1 MELAD
6 GNIQLARGSCDHM
19 PDKSKMLKER
29 GEPDD
34 GADEKLVTEGSALKT
49 NKDASEVKFISVDS
63 QNGDAK
69 IDIENMKIAFAG
81 MGKEELMKFAN
92 DPFWVRLRLFL
103 FISFWLLWVAM
114 LAGAVTIIVMAP
126 KCAAPAPLKW
136 WEQSP
141 LYQVFVPAFKDGEE
155 SRDGTGDLEGLQSK
169 LDYIDYLGV
178 KGVALSS
185 LLKVSAGGSEEAVED
200 FKDID
205 PRYGTLEDFKSLIGS
220 LKSKGLHLVLSL
232 VPNHSSKKHPWFVQ
246 SEKNDTQYKDYY
258 VWSSGPPKYSED
270 GTPLPPNNWV
280 SVKGRGSAWEWSE
293 VRKAFYLH
301 QFHVDEPD
309 LNFANPAVVEEFKE
323 IFKFWLDLGV
333 SGFQLEK
340 VEYLLE
346 DPSRQDEAISLS
358 PGGTHDEYNFYSHT
372 RTINQPG
379 IVDILAEWKKVIQN
393 NTDGTKMLSVLGS
406 LSLDALVDKN
416 GNTSDIPVDLL
427 QTNMGF
433 DQLKNGFTAPDL
445 DKTIQKYLDKV
456 PVDTRPTWLLST
468 SVSSRVASRLSHD
481 YVDGLNMIAMLLPGT
496 PITLYGEEIGMED
509 ASSGE
514 HPARCVMSWSNAT
527 YAGFSDVV
535 PVYQTSKNYE
545 TVNVK
550 AQTETAGSSLSLY
563 RELNE
568 ARSTPSIMY
577 GTREFAVIGNNTVY
591 AFTRIKSGNPGYLVA
606 FNTADEEVTV
616 SFSKLKYVP
625 EELNVLMKS
634 SNFDSTR
641 IKAKSKLNRD
651 SVVMSARGAL
661 VTTFVPKLE

>member
-1 MELAD
+1 MESNKESPKELTD
-6 GNIQLARGSCDHM
+6 GNIQLAKGSCDH
-19 PDKSKMLKER
+19 L
-29 GEPDD
+29 PDD
-34 GADEKLVTEGSALKT
+34 GADEKLVPDDSALKT

-92 DPFWVRLRLFL
+92 DPFWVRLRWSL

-155 SRDGTGDLEGLQSK
+155 TQDGIGDLKGLQSK
-169 LDYIDYLGV
+169 LDYIEDLGV

-185 LLKVSAGGSEEAVED
+185 IVKVSTGGSDEAVED

-205 PRYGTLEDFKSLIGS
+205 ARYGTLEEFRSLITS

-232 VPNHSSKKHPWFVQ
+232 VPNHSSKKHPWFVK
-246 SEKNDTQYKDYY
+246 SERNDTQYKDYY
-258 VWSSGPPKYSED
+258 IWSSGPPKYNSED
-270 GTPLPPNNWV
+270 GTPEPPNNWM
-280 SVKGRGSAWEWSE
+280 SVQGGGSAWEWSE

-309 LNFANPAVVEEFKE
+309 LNFTNPAVIEEFKE
-323 IFKFWLDLGV
+323 IFKFWLDHGV

-346 DPSRQDEAISLS
+346 DPNRQDEALS
-358 PGGTHDEYNFYSHT
+358 RLPGVTHNEYNFYSHT
-372 RTINQPG
+372 RTMNQPG
-379 IVDILAEWKKVIQN
+379 IVDVLAEWKKVIQN
-393 NTDGTKMLSVLGS
+393 NTDGTKVLSVVGS
-406 LSLDALVDKN
+406 LPLDTLVDQN
-416 GNTSDIPVDLL
+416 GNTSDTPVDLL
-427 QTNMGF
+427 HTNTGF
-433 DQLKNGFTAPDL
+433 YQLKNGFTASDL
-445 DKTIQKYLDKV
+445 NKTIQKYLDRL
-456 PVDTRPTWLLST
+456 PDDTRPTWQLST
-468 SVSSRVASRLSHD
+468 SVLSRVASRLSYE

-509 ASSGE
+509 AASGE
-514 HPARCVMSWSNAT
+514 HLARCVMSWSNAT
-527 YAGFSDVV
+527 NAGFSDDD
-535 PVYQTSKNYE
+535 PLYHISKNYE

-550 AQTETAGSSLSLY
+550 AQSETAGSSLSLY
-563 RELNE
+563 KELVE
-568 ARSTPSIMY
+568 ARATPSIMY
-577 GTREFAVIGNNTVY
+577 GTREFAVIGNNAVF

-625 EELNVLMKS
+625 EDLNVLMKS
-634 SNFDSTR
+634 SNFNSTG